1 MQKLNNKTMSDGG
14 GYVREYNVNYVPR
27 KGGTYII
34 EIDDVISHVSQ
45 FSTAIQVLNIAEE
58 DDEIDLRL
66 MCCPGG
72 LVDGGDS
79 FLHALRNTKAHVHCT
94 ATGGIHSMGTVI
106 LLECDSFELSNGFNS
121 LIHAGYDGAGGTVSE
136 YMAKSRFDMEFR
148 NKQFREC
155 YEGFLTPKEIE
166 AALDGKDIWL
176 DATAWCER
184 AIKRLE
190 YFQAKIAAA
199 QKEAEAANK
208 PKRVKK
214 PVNADKINKDI
225 LLLKDIDV
233 DMRKVEVVK

>member
-1 MQKLNNKTMSDGG
+1 MQKLNNKTMSEGS
-14 GYVREYNVNYVPR
+14 GYLREYNVNYVPR

-34 EIDDVISHVSQ
+34 EIDDAISHVSQ

-58 DDEIDLRL
+58 EDEIDLRL

-79 FLHALRNTKAHVHCT
+79 FLHALRNTKAHVHAT
-94 ATGGIHSMGTVI
+94 ATGGTHSMATQI
-106 LLECDSFELSNGFNS
+106 LLECDSFELSHGFNS
-121 LIHAGYDGAGGTVSE
+121 LIHAGQDGAGGTVSE
-136 YMAKSRFDMEFR
+136 YRAKSKFDMEFR
-148 NKQFREC
+148 DKQFRDC

-176 DATAWCER
+176 DATGWCER

-190 YFQAKIAAA
+190 YFQKKIEDAK
-199 QKEAEAANK
+199 KVEK

-214 PVNADKINKDI
+214 PAKDVVNLNLAPLGLQSIAGDSSV
-225 LLLKDIDV
+225 LK
-233 DMRKVEVVK
+233 